1 MLLSETKLL
10 IVDDDVDV
18 LSAAKLLLKRHF
30 KQVDIEKNPEK
41 IPFLLNNG
49 GYDAILLDMNFT
61 RDVSSGREG
70 FQWLDR
76 ILDHSPKMTVIM
88 VTAYGDVEMAVRA
101 IKAGA
106 TDFVLKP
113 WENDKLLA
121 TLEKALQGK
130 GIDQDAENTA
140 NRKLVKSN
148 LIAES
153 ASMRQVLDTAERVAP
168 TDANVIILGDNGT
181 GKTQLARYIH
191 DLSHRGEKPFVCVDL
206 GALSENLFES
216 ELFGHVKGAF
226 TDARD
231 DRAGRFEEAQG
242 GTIFLDE
249 IGNLPLALQSKLLT
263 VIQERQV
270 TRVGAN
276 KPVSVDVRLLCATN
290 RDIEKMVAQNDFR
303 QDLLYRI
310 NTIELE
316 LPPLR
321 ERPDDIA
328 PLAEYYL
335 KEFRKKYNRPVT
347 GIGTP
352 LLKKMQLYDWPGNI
366 RELQHAIERAVILSQ
381 EKILQPDDMF
391 LKNVSLDAEA
401 TSATAFDLEDMEKNM
416 ILKALKRYNGN
427 ITDTARELGLSR
439 AALYRRLEKYG
450 L

>member
-18 LSAAKLLLKRHF
+18 LSAAKLLLKRHL
-30 KQVDIEKNPEK
+30 KQADIEKNPEK
-41 IPFLLNNG
+41 IPFLLNSG
-49 GYDAILLDMNFT
+49 EYDAILLDMNFT

-121 TLEKALQGK
+121 TLEKALDGK
-130 GIDQDAENTA
+130 SADGEVVETA
-140 NRKLVKSN
+140 AAKASKNNLVAQS
-148 LIAES
+148 E
-153 ASMRQVLDTAERVAP
+153 SMRHVLDTAERVAP
-168 TDANVIILGDNGT
+168 TDANILILGDNGT
-181 GKTQLARYIH
+181 GKTQLAKHIH
-191 DLSHRGEKPFVCVDL
+191 DLSQRNKKPFVCVDL

-231 DRAGRFEEAQG
+231 DRPGRFEEAQG

-270 TRVGAN
+270 TRVGSN
-276 KPVSVDVRLLCATN
+276 KPVAVDVRLLCATN
-290 RDIEKMVAQNDFR
+290 RDIDKMVAQNDFR

-347 GIGTP
+347 SISP
-352 LLKKMQLYDWPGNI
+352 SLLKKMQQYDWPGNI

-381 EKILQPDDMF
+381 EKVLQPDDMF
-391 LKNVSLDAEA
+391 LKNVSPDDA
-401 TSATAFDLEDMEKNM
+401 SATAYDLEDMEKTM
-416 ILKALKRYNGN
+416 ILKALKRFNGN
-427 ITDTARELGLSR
+427 ITDTSRELGLSR